1 MRFYG
6 LWLVPWQLERW
17 KVVNRSRGEGYG
29 PSLIFA
35 KLGANTLYTVQNFGD
50 FGSLTI
56 SIGSITLNSN
66 SKSWA
71 DVTIQYGDAPTDAP
85 VVAPTDAPVVAPTVA
100 PVVAPTD
107 APVVAP
113 TACNECSNDRTPWM
127 KNNEV
132 ECYTYSKLNK
142 KCKNNQRWTDNN
154 YCQLSCFFNEVE
166 YED

>member
-17 KVVNRSRGEGYG
+17 KVVNRSRGEDYG

-85 VVAPTDAPVVAPTVA
+85 VIAPNDAPVVAPNDAPVGSPIDA

-107 APVVAP
+107 APVVDPP
-113 TACNECSNDRTPWM
+113 TNEPVYDEDSLDRWG
-127 KNNEV
+127 
-132 ECYTYSKLNK
+132 
-142 KCKNNQRWTDNN
+142 
-154 YCQLSCFFNEVE
+154 
-166 YED
+166 